1 MLFCVY
7 VWKDNTHR
15 FSAFW
20 LKSSVK
26 RQHIGDWPFSHCD
39 VERFCCNVASSRIYG
54 HLLFFACPFRKDQ
67 ADQLSPF
74 SPCVSQVLCCCRLGF
89 SALNMFLLHP
99 GLTMQEFFENGNCL
113 GCVQEDDSPRCRVC
127 TVWWT
132 DSYPEDCLAYG
143 LDIPGKLLC
152 TGKASH

>member
-1 MLFCVY
+1 MVMVFVFANAAVNWCYFVCMFE
-7 VWKDNTHR
+7 KTTHR
-15 FSAFW
+15 WLAVFSLW
-20 LKSSVK
+20 
-26 RQHIGDWPFSHCD
+26 RG
-39 VERFCCNVASSRIYG
+39 EMCNVASSRIYG
-54 HLLFFACPFRKDQ
+54 HLLFFACPFRKGQ

-74 SPCVSQVLCCCRLGF
+74 SPCMSQVLRCCRLGF

-99 GLTMQEFFENGNCL
+99 GLMMQEFFENGNCL
-113 GCVQEDDSPRCRVC
+113 DCVQEDDSPRCRVR
-127 TVWWT
+127 TVSST